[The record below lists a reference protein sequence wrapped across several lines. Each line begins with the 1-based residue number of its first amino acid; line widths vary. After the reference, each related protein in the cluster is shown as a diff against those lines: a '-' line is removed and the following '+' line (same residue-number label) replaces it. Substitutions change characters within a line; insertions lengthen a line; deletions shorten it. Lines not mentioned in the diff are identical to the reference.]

1 MNKTSNEKQVKI
13 LFCYR
18 FIKIYLYCKILYLE
32 LCLQVLK
39 YTHEAMSG
47 VYRIENDGPE
57 KKEIEKM
64 LAHYFTEDN
73 I

>member
-1 MNKTSNEKQVKI
+1 M
-13 LFCYR
+13 
-18 FIKIYLYCKILYLE
+18 LYLE

-73 I
+73 IWFFRDVQRT